1 MIKKIIINVM
11 PLYYYLPWIILIGL
25 GLVGVVVTIRKV
37 KINDMETEIIFV
49 ALAYLAV
56 CVTGTAYFV
65 IKDKIDKKKHNDN
78 GNQA

>member
-1 MIKKIIINVM
+1 MSPGLSSSPSQQARASSRMLMIRKIIS
-11 PLYYYLPWIILIGL
+11 
-25 GLVGVVVTIRKV
+25 
-37 KINDMETEIIFV
+37 DMDKEIIFV